1 MATPVQWGHVA
12 QNALTP
18 YHVRNAALR
27 AYAFAPRVSRRAFFR
42 GGRRVDNPTASF
54 GQVMSLME
62 ITSPGIALHRHAFG
76 AAAPSGEAAPAP
88 APGEVAGGIAIGGA
102 VVSIGVL
109 AAVVALAVAI
119 NYQYGKAMAPNKQ
132 AESRWAWGNAIG
144 GTIFPPF
151 TLGMA
156 VYKNYFLD

>member
-1 MATPVQWGHVA
+1 MTTPVQWGHVA
-12 QNALTP
+12 QHALTP

-27 AYAFAPRVSRRAFFR
+27 AYAFAPRARGFRSFRRQ
-42 GGRRVDNPTASF
+42 GV

-62 ITSPGIALHRHAFG
+62 LSSPGIALYRHAFG
-76 AAAPSGEAAPAP
+76 QPPTEPAWPEPTPPP
-88 APGEVAGGIAIGGA
+88 AYENGSEVATVGGVGLGLGVGVIAAI
-102 VVSIGVL
+102 
-109 AAVVALAVAI
+109 VALAVAI

-132 AESRWAWGNAIG
+132 SESKWAWGNAIG

>member
-1 MATPVQWGHVA
+1 MATPVKWGHVA

-27 AYAFAPRVSRRAFFR
+27 AYAFAPRAKTFRPFR
-42 GGRRVDNPTASF
+42 GHGV
-54 GQVMSLME
+54 GQVMNLVELS
-62 ITSPGIALHRHAFG
+62 SPGVALYRHAFG
-76 AAAPSGEAAPAP
+76 AGSEPENPPVLNGESGAT
-88 APGEVAGGIAIGGA
+88 VAGLGLGVGVGVIAAI
-102 VVSIGVL
+102 VL
-109 AAVVALAVAI
+109 LAVAI

-132 AESRWAWGNAIG
+132 SESRWAWGNAIG

-156 VYKNYFLD
+156 VYKNYFMD